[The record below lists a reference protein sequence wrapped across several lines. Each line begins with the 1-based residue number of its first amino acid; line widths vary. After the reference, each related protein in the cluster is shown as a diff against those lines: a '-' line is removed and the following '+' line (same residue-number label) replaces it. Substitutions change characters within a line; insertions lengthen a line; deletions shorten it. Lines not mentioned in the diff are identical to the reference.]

1 MSNQPNQTPE
11 KVEAARR
18 ECRQLAEKILLGLT
32 SKRSDEEWEFFKNR
46 TIEMFRQKGLFKN
59 EAPGEPSA
67 TPNTPRTHN
76 RKLIP

>member
-1 MSNQPNQTPE
+1 MSNPSKQDTA
-11 KVEAARR
+11 KVEAARL

-59 EAPGEPSA
+59 ETKPTEP
-67 TPNTPRTHN
+67 
-76 RKLIP
+76 K

>member
-18 ECRQLAEKILLGLT
+18 ECRQLTEKILLGLT

-46 TIEMFRQKGLFKN
+46 TIEMFRHMGLFKN
-59 EAPGEPSA
+59 EATSEPST
-67 TPNTPRTHN
+67 TPSLPEPTTES
-76 RKLIP
+76 